1 MKTFNK
7 SSIIA
12 ILLIVLLLGAC
23 QTKKYDQSDIK
34 AFQTDIKEIR
44 TWLKNYT
51 EAIKTTDV
59 ERILSN
65 VTDDVFYLP
74 PNQAFFSGKENL
86 RKWLLAYFNYFTP
99 TESLNL
105 LDFEVYGDFAYLTGT
120 YTVSGKMKQSGGEEF
135 KDKGKFINF
144 FKRQAKGDWICTKSI
159 WNSDNQIFDI
169 HSQIL
174 DDFSGTW
181 ILDLSKSITPP
192 GINSSKLVIT
202 QKGNN
207 LNITTISEIRYK
219 APEKSSFN
227 YTIGSETQYNLK
239 SGIFTITSTLSS
251 GKQTFTIKE
260 ILISERS
267 GTKQEYKRT
276 SVYTLTIKGEILN
289 IVSDDILPK
298 GSVTLPNKGHSEMIY
313 TKL

>member
-51 EAIKTTDV
+51 EAIKATDV
-59 ERILSN
+59 ERILSY
-65 VTDDVFYLP
+65 VTDDIFYLP
-74 PNQAFFSGKENL
+74 PNQAYFSGKENL

-99 TESLNL
+99 TESLYL
-105 LDFEVYGDFAYLTGT
+105 LDFDVYGDFAYLTGT
-120 YTVSGKMKQSGGEEF
+120 YTVYGKMKQSGEEF
-135 KDKGKFINF
+135 EDKGKFINF

-159 WNSDNQIFDI
+159 WNSDNRIFDI

-207 LNITTISEIRYK
+207 LNITRTSEIRDK

-239 SGIFTITSTLSS
+239 SGILTITSTLSS

-260 ILISERS
+260 ILISEKS

-276 SVYTLTIKGEILN
+276 SVYSLTTNGEILN

-298 GSVTLPNKGHSEMIY
+298 GSVTLPNKEHSEMIY

>member
-7 SSIIA
+7 TSIITFF
-12 ILLIVLLLGAC
+12 LIVVLLGAC
-23 QTKKYDQSDIK
+23 QTRKSDNK

-44 TWLKNYT
+44 TWLKIYT
-51 EAIKTTDV
+51 EAIKATDV
-59 ERILSN
+59 ERILSY
-65 VTDDVFYLP
+65 VTDDVYYLP
-74 PNQAFFSGKENL
+74 PDQVSFSGKENL

-105 LDFEVYGDFAYLTGT
+105 LDFDVYGDFAYLTGT
-120 YTVSGKMKQSGGEEF
+120 YTVTGKMKQSGEEF
-135 KDKGKFINF
+135 NGNGKFINF
-144 FKRQAKGDWICTKSI
+144 FKRQAKGDWICTQSM
-159 WNSDNQIFDI
+159 WNSDNQVFDI

-181 ILDLSKSITPP
+181 ILDLSKSIAPP
-192 GINSSKLVIT
+192 EINSSKLVIT

-207 LNITTISEIRYK
+207 LNITRTSEIRDK

-239 SGIFTITSTLSS
+239 SGILTITSTLSS

-260 ILISERS
+260 ILISEKS

-276 SVYTLTIKGEILN
+276 SVYSLTTNGEILN

-298 GSVTLPNKGHSEMIY
+298 GSVTLPNKEHSEMIY